1 MQCPAMMSLN
11 SSWSKGKATSAKGK
25 SASAVRTHHSA
36 DGSPH
41 NPATKTPAFFIA
53 GNNGFSLQTVH
64 CRLHHAKTWPDLGW
78 TENNKQDAAHSSK
91 EFSTLLFHLAV
102 WWRVLFLRGCS
113 STKISLV
120 CDWNQCCP
128 LPPASNAGLQ
138 YASAEDQEKDGTA
151 FSHCLPLFTEQLC
164 KIGFYVIHW
173 DRQERHLHTVT
184 ASGGILVI
192 AGVTSQRG
200 TIPRHTS
207 GKFLPSNYFH
217 ISCMKT
223 NQCYQRS
230 IGQCLLA

>member
-1 MQCPAMMSLN
+1 MASPYRLCTAGSTMQRHGLIWDELKTISKMQHILPRVQYTVVSL
-11 SSWSKGKATSAKGK
+11 SSVMKGPIPEGMLKHKNIFGVWLKPVLST
-25 SASAVRTHHSA
+25 ASC
-36 DGSPH
+36 
-41 NPATKTPAFFIA
+41 
-53 GNNGFSLQTVH
+53 Q
-64 CRLHHAKTWPDLGW
+64 
-78 TENNKQDAAHSSK
+78 
-91 EFSTLLFHLAV
+91 
-102 WWRVLFLRGCS
+102 
-113 STKISLV
+113 
-120 CDWNQCCP
+120 QCWI
-128 LPPASNAGLQ
+128 
-138 YASAEDQEKDGTA
+138 ASAEDQEKDGTA

-192 AGVTSQRG
+192 AGATSQRE

-207 GKFLPSNYFH
+207 GQFLPSNYFH